1 MDSKLAFTLKYK
13 KQTFKINVFVDY
25 PELSI
30 VIQYSEISK
39 HIQGLKPKLRGEPA
53 TLSVHP
59 WLYNTSEVFCSLLW
73 GTIKESN

>member
-13 KQTFKINVFVDY
+13 KQTLKINIFVDY

-30 VIQYSEISK
+30 IIQYSETSK
-39 HIQGLKPKLRGEPA
+39 HIQGQPVIKSKQRGKPA

-59 WLYNTSEVFCSLLW
+59 RLYNTSEVFC
-73 GTIKESN
+73 